1 MLIQIFETVLTWC
14 AMCGL
19 HVSMFAPAEL
29 AHAFGALLGV
39 FAGIALPLGVA
50 VSAHR
55 QIQEF

>member
-1 MLIQIFETVLTWC
+1 MLIQTFETVLTWF

-39 FAGIALPLGVA
+39 FVGIALPLGIALSV
-50 VSAHR
+50 HR
-55 QIQEF
+55 QIEKF